1 MDGDQGI
8 LPVEQSGAAAQKQ
21 NGAEQRRQDKEYP
34 PKPPLSQEADG
45 KRERLERLE
54 CAMDAIRAKYG
65 SGAIAPASFSRSVPL
80 EKHAPPPGGH
90 RE

>member
-1 MDGDQGI
+1 MDS
-8 LPVEQSGAAAQKQ
+8 PVRALTVTAIYLIPAEEAGAQL
-21 NGAEQRRQDKEYP
+21 DL
-34 PKPPLSQEADG
+34 LSQEADG

-80 EKHAPPPGGH
+80 EKHAPPPGGY